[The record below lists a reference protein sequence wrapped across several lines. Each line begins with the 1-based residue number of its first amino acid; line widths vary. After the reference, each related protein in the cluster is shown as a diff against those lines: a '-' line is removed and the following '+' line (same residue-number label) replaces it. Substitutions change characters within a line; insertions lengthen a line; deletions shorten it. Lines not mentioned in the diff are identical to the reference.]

1 MNEKEIAE
9 KKVIPY
15 IEKLGWPK
23 QLITQ
28 YGKVPVQMG
37 TEVKWADIVA
47 MFVDEN
53 DSAVPYLVVEV
64 KTALDN
70 LNEILAQTDSYSK
83 LLDAQYFAATDGEC
97 YLFYQRRPTGGYI
110 RITNIPIPDKTYL
123 TVRQKTRF
131 KTGYLL
137 CAKPRTEGMEQT
149 TQYEE
154 LSKKI
159 DDYFNLIGEHK
170 YYLGTSRHYSLRG
183 DTTWHYNSIKWIHS
197 LVHGEID
204 SLEPDEFKNVF
215 DDSVMCYRKINK
227 TKIYSEV
234 DNNFE
239 RIKAFLKFL
248 REFKG
253 DPEENL
259 DRLFDR
265 TSELHVNGMGPFII
279 SQFLAGAHPRNYTII
294 EDRMV
299 NTMKNLDL
307 IDTKVKSATA
317 KGYLYIN
324 EICKKLYNEVFS
336 KKIEENRS
344 KLGFIIDDDFSLIVI
359 HEFFWEYEEFQ
370 SYDMA
375 KLEEA
380 TGETRETEE
389 AQTDWNLAALESL
402 MGLTSQ
408 GSSPTS

>member
-15 IEKLGWPK
+15 VEELGWPK

-53 DSAVPYLVVEV
+53 DLAVPYLVVEV

-97 YLFYQRRPTGGYI
+97 YLFYERRPTGGYI
-110 RITNIPIPDKTYL
+110 RITNIPIPDKAYL
-123 TVRQKTRF
+123 TVTQKTRF
-131 KTGYLL
+131 KPGYLL
-137 CAKPRTEGMEQT
+137 CAKPSTEGIKQI
-149 TQYEE
+149 TQYNE
-154 LSKKI
+154 LGKKI
-159 DDYFNLIGEHK
+159 DDYFSLIGEGK
-170 YYLGTSRHYSLRG
+170 YYVGTMGDYSLRC
-183 DTTWHYNSIKWIHS
+183 DMTWHYTSIKGINS
-197 LVHGEID
+197 LVHSETD
-204 SLEPDEFKNVF
+204 SLEPEQFKNVF
-215 DDSVMCYRKINK
+215 DDCIMCQRKINK
-227 TKIYSEV
+227 AKIYSEV
-234 DNNFE
+234 DNNFY

-259 DRLFDR
+259 NRLFDR
-265 TSELHVNGMGPFII
+265 TSELHIDGMGPFII

-324 EICKKLYNEVFS
+324 EICKKLYTEVFY
-336 KKIEENRS
+336 KKIEENKS
-344 KLGFIIDDDFSLIVI
+344 KLGFTIDEDFSLIVI
-359 HEFFWEYEEFQ
+359 HEFFWEYEGFQ
-370 SYDMA
+370 SYDIT

-380 TGETRETEE
+380 TGETRKTQE
-389 AQTDWNLAALESL
+389 ADTDWNLAMLETL
-402 MGLTSQ
+402 MGL
-408 GSSPTS
+408 GSEESS